1 MEDEQWDAVRSI
13 YLEGIATGD
22 ATFETE
28 APDWETWDSGH
39 LRECRLVATQGDRV
53 IGWVALSPVS
63 RRSCYS
69 GVAEHSI
76 YIAGSARGR
85 GVGKAL
91 LAELV
96 ARSEG
101 AGIWTLQTSIF
112 PENGASIA
120 IHRACGFREVG
131 RRERIAQ
138 LHGVWR
144 DTVFMERR
152 SRLVGGGPSRGEGG
166 L

>member
-1 MEDEQWDAVRSI
+1 MEDEHWDAVRSI

-152 SRLVGGGPSRGEGG
+152 SRLVGGGPGRGEGG